1 MRMRKKKNLVPR
13 MERCA
18 AVHVQDGFLLRGNWR
33 SLLPGARELRLEL
46 GCGKGRFTVETA
58 AAEPEVLFIAI
69 ERVADALVVA
79 MERAVAAGL
88 KNVFFVVGDAA
99 ALPEYFEQILAE
111 HGKYSVTREAMGW
124 VFQNNPQLGPEL
136 LPGPE
141 SRSAFLEHI
150 RTAVDRSRLDLQGER
165 DLDYIIETLM
175 SITGKLLARAIIG
188 QDPASVRREYH
199 DILSIL
205 RRGMEKRPGEAA
217 RAAEQP
223 SLR

>member
-1 MRMRKKKNLVPR
+1 MPTSTFFNLPAEKREKLIRAAWEEFGRTSYPESSINKIIQAADIPR
-13 MERCA
+13 GSFYQYFADKGDLFR
-18 AVHVQDGFLLRGNWR
+18 FLLKDF
-33 SLLPGARELRLEL
+33 LEELTLALE
-46 GCGKGRFTVETA
+46 ETLKRHSGD
-58 AAEPEVLFIAI
+58 LF
-69 ERVADALVVA
+69 
-79 MERAVAAGL
+79 
-88 KNVFFVVGDAA
+88 A

-111 HGKYSVTREAMGW
+111 HGKYSVTREAMGR

-141 SRSAFLEHI
+141 SHSAFLEHT
-150 RTAVDRSRLDLQGER
+150 RAAVDRSRLDLRGER

-188 QDPASVRREYH
+188 QDPDLARREYH

-217 RAAEQP
+217 RAE
-223 SLR
+223 